1 MCDDNFPQLVITDLG
16 QNNLSDKLLLP
27 LGLQS
32 QCIFFCN
39 ISIPGQPST
48 AVESGNTWMRP
59 RGQQLWQSAVAPATG
74 WRDNAQLTPDQAVS
88 YHSRCHSSRVLSF
101 KAVRRKAS
109 VSWPFTDE
117 TAGAEASISCWGV
130 FCSVESVNSL
140 ARLNCH
146 FSPEGL

>member
-59 RGQQLWQSAVAPATG
+59 RGQQLWQSVVTRNCGSCHRLKGQCSVDSRP
-74 WRDNAQLTPDQAVS
+74 DSQLPQSLPQQQGPFFQGGEEKSQRILAIHVWD
-88 YHSRCHSSRVLSF
+88 SRCGGLHFMLR
-101 KAVRRKAS
+101 S
-109 VSWPFTDE
+109 VSLRGDCKLFGT
-117 TAGAEASISCWGV
+117 S
-130 FCSVESVNSL
+130 
-140 ARLNCH
+140 
-146 FSPEGL
+146 